1 MKLRGHMDN
10 VKSVILNAE
19 GTQVNVYT
27 TNIFPAISM
36 QHFPTF
42 YFVYWFYSV
51 CLVAQMV
58 QFACG
63 HLGSNA
69 VLQHLGYMNKEY
81 GLFYLMK
88 ALQGFTP
95 VEEIRE

>member
-1 MKLRGHMDN
+1 
-10 VKSVILNAE
+10 
-19 GTQVNVYT
+19 
-27 TNIFPAISM
+27 
-36 QHFPTF
+36 
-42 YFVYWFYSV
+42 
-51 CLVAQMV
+51 MV